1 MRNVILKYLDGDMF
15 AKDML
20 IEEILDKHNYK
31 ITKHEAGVLLQ
42 SKYGKA

>member
-1 MRNVILKYLDGDMF
+1 MKNLILRYLDGDMF
-15 AKDML
+15 AKDIL
-20 IEEILDKHNYK
+20 LDEIMELHNYK

>member
-1 MRNVILKYLDGDMF
+1 MENLILRYLDGDVY
-15 AKDML
+15 AKDIL
-20 IEEILDKHNYK
+20 LDEIMELHNYN